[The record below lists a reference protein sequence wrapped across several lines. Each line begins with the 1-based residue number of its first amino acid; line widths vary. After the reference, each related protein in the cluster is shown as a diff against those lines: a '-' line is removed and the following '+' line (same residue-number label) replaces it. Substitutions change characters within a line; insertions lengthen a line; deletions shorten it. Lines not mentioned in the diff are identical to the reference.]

1 MASGSEKSRF
11 FWYACVVVYAGFIF
25 LVSSIPVPEVVPDI
39 YGFDKLMHFAV
50 YSVFGWLLAMTLKDS
65 HRYFAT
71 ASSIVLLALVI
82 SFSYGAFIELWQ
94 HFISG
99 RSSSFADAVANGAG
113 GLFGAS
119 IHGLFKRKGFI

>member
-25 LVSSIPVPEVVPDI
+25 LASSIPVPEVVPDI
-39 YGFDKLMHFAV
+39 YGFDKFMHFAV
-50 YSVFGWLLAMTLKDS
+50 YSVFGWLLAMWLRDS

-71 ASSIVLLALVI
+71 ASSIVLLALGI

-94 HFISG
+94 HFTPG
-99 RSSSFADAVANGAG
+99 RNPSIADAAANGAG

-119 IHGLFKRKGFI
+119 IHGILERKGFI